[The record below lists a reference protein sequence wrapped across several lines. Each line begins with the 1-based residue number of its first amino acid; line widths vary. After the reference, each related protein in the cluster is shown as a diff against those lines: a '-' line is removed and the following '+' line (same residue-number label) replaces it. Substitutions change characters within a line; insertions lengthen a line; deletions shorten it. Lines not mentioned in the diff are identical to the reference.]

1 MFLCCHLFQ
10 VVREAYPDHTQFDQ
24 KSEYY
29 DAAAKPDS
37 PKWFMVDVKLV
48 RKLSRLIPLE
58 ELKQAAASGGPLA
71 SMALVK
77 FGRLSVQHV
86 TATEWEAVLAMEAAG
101 SSQEE
106 G

>member
-1 MFLCCHLFQ
+1 M
-10 VVREAYPDHTQFDQ
+10 VRESYPDHTQFDP

-37 PKWFMVDVKLV
+37 PKWFMVDVQLV

-58 ELKQAAASGGPLA
+58 ELKGAAAAGGALA
-71 SMALVK
+71 GMALVK

-86 TATEWEAVLAMEAAG
+86 TAAEWEAVLAMEAADG
-101 SSQEE
+101 SQEYS
-106 G
+106 